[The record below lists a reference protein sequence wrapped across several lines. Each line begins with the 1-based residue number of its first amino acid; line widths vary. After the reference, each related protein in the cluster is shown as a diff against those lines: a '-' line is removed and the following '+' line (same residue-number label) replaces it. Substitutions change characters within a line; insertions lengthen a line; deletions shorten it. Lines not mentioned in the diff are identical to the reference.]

1 MHTWWPG
8 RLDIDRGPSTLRL
21 MEPRST
27 RLAWVI
33 ATGTG
38 TFAVAGLTLLF
49 LTLDHPPEGG
59 WGFRG
64 FPIIFTLAAG
74 PLGWLI
80 MRRRPDNRIGVL
92 LSLGGLLSAAQLFLT
107 EYAAAGTRVSLPASN
122 VAALVNAFIW
132 VPGVSLIAGAIPLV
146 FPDGHLPSPR
156 WRPVVLLMVASVIL
170 LCGIIAAFP
179 SAIDTVRVV
188 RRDFRLP
195 IADAT
200 LNQAAYVFLIG
211 LGISII
217 ASGTS
222 LFLRWRQSTG
232 VVRQQLKWLALSIA
246 LVVATMWVSVVPGP
260 VTAAIFIAA
269 IGTVPVAVGIAVLR
283 YRLYE
288 IDAVISRTLVFG
300 ALTAILTGAFAAI
313 QKLLQ
318 TVFVSVTGNESDA
331 ATIIT
336 TLILA
341 TSFAPLKKALE
352 KLAERR
358 FGDHLGGSGAAT
370 ARAAGQP
377 VPDLEAVLRRVIREE
392 VRAALADVPEAPS
405 QR

>member
-1 MHTWWPG
+1 MNKDTG
-8 RLDIDRGPSTLRL
+8 K
-21 MEPRST
+21 

-33 ATGTG
+33 AGATVS
-38 TFAVAGLTLLF
+38 FAVAGLTILL

-64 FPIIFTLAAG
+64 FTIIFALAAG

-80 MRRRPDNRIGVL
+80 MQRRPDNRIGVL
-92 LSLGGLLSAAQLFLT
+92 LALSGLLSAAQLFLT

-132 VPGVSLIAGAIPLV
+132 VPGASLIAGAIPLV

-156 WRPVVLLMVASVIL
+156 WRPVGWLLVASVIL
-170 LCGIIAAFP
+170 LCAIIVAFP
-179 SAIDTVRVV
+179 SAIDTERVV
-188 RRDFRLP
+188 RRDVRLP
-195 IADAT
+195 IPDTT
-200 LNQAAYVFLIG
+200 LNQAAYVVLTG

-217 ASGTS
+217 ASGAS
-222 LFLRWRQSTG
+222 LFLRWRGAQG
-232 VVRQQLKWLALSIA
+232 VVREQLKWLALSIG
-246 LVVATMWVSVVPGP
+246 LVVATMWLSVIPNV
-260 VTAAIFIAA
+260 VAAAIFIAA
-269 IGTVPVAVGIAVLR
+269 MSTVPVAVGIAVLR

-300 ALTAILTGAFAAI
+300 ALTAILTGAFAAL

-318 TVFVSVTGNESDA
+318 TVFVAVTGNESDA

-358 FGDHLGGSGAAT
+358 LSGHLVDEADASGVAPPT
-370 ARAAGQP
+370 AGT
-377 VPDLEAVLRRVIREE
+377 DLETLLRRVVREE
-392 VRAALADVPEAPS
+392 VRAAIDEGAEVRAKS
-405 QR
+405 